1 MKNLKIYNIKSNVKL
16 IINPTCI
23 FFAYYCGVLKKFIE
37 RYILLRNFSKLK
49 LINKKDYKKGNT
61 YPP

>member
-37 RYILLRNFSKLK
+37 HYILLRNFSKIG
-49 LINKKDYKKGNT
+49 INK
-61 YPP
+61 